1 MAEMTEYTA
10 DQIVAV
16 DESAANERTRD
27 RKFGWSPQGVP
38 CRVRLPGRRTERWS
52 ILPAL
57 TVDGWLDYELHQ
69 GSFDAERFEAFIER
83 VLEHMNPFPQRHS
96 VLLLDN
102 ASIHHSERV
111 TTTCREKGVIM
122 AFLPPYA
129 PDFNPIEIAF
139 HELKEWMRRH
149 RETGYQYSENFDM
162 FIRLAME
169 QVCEPATARAYL
181 RACGYGDP
189 VD

>member
-1 MAEMTEYTA
+1 M
-10 DQIVAV
+10 
-16 DESAANERTRD
+16 
-27 RKFGWSPQGVP
+27 P

-57 TVDGWLDYELHQ
+57 TVDGWLDYEVFQ
-69 GSFDAERFEAFIER
+69 GSFNADRFELFIER
-83 VLEHMNPFPQRHS
+83 VLMNMNPFSQRHS
-96 VLLLDN
+96 VLLLEN
-102 ASIHHSERV
+102 ASIHHSEWV
-111 TTTCREKGVIM
+111 ETMCQEKGVILI
-122 AFLPPYA
+122 FLPPYA

-139 HELKEWMRRH
+139 HELKEWMRRN

-162 FIRLAME
+162 FIHLAMS
-169 QVCEPATARAYL
+169 QVCGPATARAYF